1 MNITPTELKS
11 MAQAHPRRW
20 QRMVFHAFLTTGL
33 ANWGQVPQFGW
44 VMAQAFPQKVLI
56 IDDEPHIRAYL
67 RLIVGEAGATEIK
80 EAGDGP
86 NALLMYQ
93 HFEPDLVMLDFN
105 LPGEDGLAIL
115 ERIIAHDPAACV
127 VMMTAVASREMVE
140 KCAAAGALN
149 YIRKDTPRDQILQTL
164 RTSWSDA
171 ITE

>member
-1 MNITPTELKS
+1 MNTTATELEQ
-11 MAQAHPRRW
+11 MAQANPARW
-20 QRMVFHAFLTTGL
+20 RRMVFHAFLTTGL
-33 ANWGQVPQFGW
+33 AKWGQVPQFGW
-44 VMAQAFPQKVLI
+44 VMAEDFPTKVLI

-67 RLIVGEAGATEIK
+67 RLIVGDAGAKEIK

-115 ERIIAHDPAACV
+115 ERILAHDPAACV

-149 YIRKDTPRDQILQTL
+149 YIRKDTPRDQILSTL
-164 RTSWSDA
+164 RSSWNDA
-171 ITE
+171 NTE